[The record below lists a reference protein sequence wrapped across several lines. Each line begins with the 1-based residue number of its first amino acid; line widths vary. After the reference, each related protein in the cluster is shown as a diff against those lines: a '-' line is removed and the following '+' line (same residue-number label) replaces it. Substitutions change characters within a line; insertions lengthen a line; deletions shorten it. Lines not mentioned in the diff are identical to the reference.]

1 MKNLLNK
8 ILLVALVA
16 VLGGVLS
23 GCNPEPE
30 MKQFSVSFK
39 GYGPGYVSVMVTQP
53 NPTTVAYVVS
63 ETPISTM
70 NPTLLNVMG
79 TQTTFYTEGEQQLL
93 DFPVEANTKY
103 YVYLVGLLGENFSKM
118 YEYEFETGEFVFDQL
133 ATVIGVSPD
142 GYKMHIKVPES
153 VKTSQ
158 HGKPGSRAIRY
169 TQGDLMIYNFYKS
182 GSDDYFNLLYNA
194 GRYVTEDTIIEYSDA
209 LNWGEAGA
217 DINEDGVVDSL
228 DISIQWNPIAPG
240 EPVVFVAG
248 EFEWMEEPDE
258 FKTGGE
264 LSDSTYTMNGFP
276 FPGGWEAGYY
286 LPCIDAQKYWE

>member
-142 GYKMHIKVPES
+142 GYDIL
-153 VKTSQ
+153 
-158 HGKPGSRAIRY
+158 AIVA
-169 TQGDLMIYNFYKS
+169 I
-182 GSDDYFNLLYNA
+182 
-194 GRYVTEDTIIEYSDA
+194 
-209 LNWGEAGA
+209 
-217 DINEDGVVDSL
+217 VV
-228 DISIQWNPIAPG
+228 
-240 EPVVFVAG
+240 VAG
-248 EFEWMEEPDE
+248 
-258 FKTGGE
+258 
-264 LSDSTYTMNGFP
+264 S
-276 FPGGWEAGYY
+276 GWLLNDVHTVGTAVVAADLYAYALEVR
-286 LPCIDAQKYWE
+286 